1 MPKRRYK
8 QIPIDQSL
16 RARALEIVAF
26 HQREFASP
34 SPASASPTSH
44 ALAVAVWRGTA
55 ELIDAY
61 DQGTLPVNVQKKL
74 IALLKEIV
82 MTNRGV
88 NS

>member
-1 MPKRRYK
+1 
-8 QIPIDQSL
+8 
-16 RARALEIVAF
+16 
-26 HQREFASP
+26 
-34 SPASASPTSH
+34 
-44 ALAVAVWRGTA
+44 VWRGTA